1 MFLTKQFGLIGA
13 GIKSRS

>member
-1 MFLTKQFGLIGA
+1 MLLTKQFGLIGA